1 MYHRFTSRLSMR
13 AVPPC
18 VSQARLDATEAY
30 FRELDQDLL
39 EQLRRDQAAAGAAG
53 TSDKAGKSGK
63 KKSKKR
69 RNKAKQRA
77 EEKSAAATAAAL
89 VG

>member
-1 MYHRFTSRLSMR
+1 MEHLLTLSACR
-13 AVPPC
+13 GLC

-30 FRELDQDLL
+30 YRKMDQDLL
-39 EQLRRDQAAAGAAG
+39 EQLRRDQAATAGPGASG
-53 TSDKAGKSGK
+53 KAGKSGK

-77 EEKSAAATAAAL
+77 EEESAAAAAAL
-89 VG
+89 VR